1 METRT
6 EVYLVYADAYTG
18 NYGTSVQLVGIYD
31 NMNLATKTIASIK
44 RENPS
49 YRVIAKIIE
58 LNKQYP
64 VFCLSSAPYSDTEE
78 EFEKQIELDQTV
90 IKLCEYIE

>member
-1 METRT
+1 MRDES
-6 EVYLVYADAYTG
+6 EKLYLVYADAYTG
-18 NYGTSVQLVGIYD
+18 NYGTSVQLVGVYD
-31 NMNLATKTIASIK
+31 NMNLATKAIASVK

-49 YRVIAKIIE
+49 YKVVAKTIE

-64 VFCLSSAPYSDTEE
+64 VFCFSSAPYSDTTEE
-78 EFEKQIELDQTV
+78 EFEKLDQKV